1 MKISYVICS
10 ALLALTTISA
20 HASQVKTPDLRI
32 DAFKEKQGSLA
43 QNGELFYEV
52 VFDVNVANLQ
62 NEDFKMPKS
71 CFILSDEKGNKVVS
85 SGISANLLMHYGE
98 RDSKEGKV
106 MFTSKDKNIYDMS
119 LVSWSS
125 TGCQPDTTKG
135 LSSK

>member
-1 MKISYVICS
+1 MKMSYVICS

-20 HASQVKTPDLRI
+20 HASPVKTPDLRI
-32 DAFKEKQGSLA
+32 DAFKKEQGALA
-43 QNGELFYEV
+43 QRGELLYEV

-85 SGISANLLMHYGE
+85 SGISANLLMHYGGL
-98 RDSKEGKV
+98 DSKEGIV

-119 LVSWSS
+119 LVRWSS
-125 TGCQPDTTKG
+125 TGCQSNTAKG
-135 LSSK
+135 

>member
-1 MKISYVICS
+1 MKISFVICS

-32 DAFKEKQGSLA
+32 DAVQKSKGSLA
-43 QNGELFYEV
+43 QNGEVLYEV
-52 VFDVNVANLQ
+52 VFDVNVANRQ
-62 NEDFKMPKS
+62 KEDFKMPKS

-98 RDSKEGKV
+98 WDSKEGEV
-106 MFTSKDKNIYDMS
+106 FFTSKDKNIYDMS

-125 TGCQPDTTKG
+125 TECPSGTAKG
-135 LSSK
+135 SSSK